1 MPSTRSWRNTTRLP
15 TYFARIVSAV
25 FIMLGLVGFTNVE
38 GWAWAPSLYHFGLGL
53 LFAYAGFFE
62 RERESVL
69 QIIQGLGVLMV
80 AIKGI
85 TLLALLLLGY
95 GIRWDSIEVSCFV
108 VGIGSILVA
117 RYLRDD
123 RLRRGAR

>member
-1 MPSTRSWRNTTRLP
+1 MAPTRSWRSTTRLP

-25 FIMLGLVGFTNVE
+25 FIVIGLVGFTNVE

-53 LFAYAGFFE
+53 LFAYAGYFE

-85 TLLALLLLGY
+85 TLLALLLLG
-95 GIRWDSIEVSCFV
+95 GEIRWGSIEVSCFV

-123 RLRRGAR
+123 QPQRGVR